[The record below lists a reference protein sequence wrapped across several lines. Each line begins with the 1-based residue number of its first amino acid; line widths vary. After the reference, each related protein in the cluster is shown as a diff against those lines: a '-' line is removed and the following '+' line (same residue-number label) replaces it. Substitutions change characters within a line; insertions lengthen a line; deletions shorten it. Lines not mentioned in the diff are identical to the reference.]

1 MRHISR
7 LTAVVMQDQKHI
19 QNSSNRVQRLD
30 LIYEQLSRNYST
42 FDQTDDPWMTNG
54 LSSTPFRCLVSVCL
68 STMTVTP
75 RVVKACVPLFERVS
89 SFEELL
95 ALDDEATNHHQAGSA
110 LQPQDNESEDHVPTD
125 PSGFWWPYP

>member
-30 LIYEQLSRNYST
+30 LIYKQLSRNYQT

-75 RVVKACVPLFERVS
+75 
-89 SFEELL
+89 
-95 ALDDEATNHHQAGSA
+95 
-110 LQPQDNESEDHVPTD
+110 
-125 PSGFWWPYP
+125 